1 MNGKLI
7 IIKRPRLLWQLAYEN
22 ANRDCRAIIGP
33 PRVTPR
39 EISEFIK
46 ACQHVSTEQRKSSLL
61 ATAIKGDPRCYSC
74 RKPGHLSK
82 DCSSTPRG
90 EKVIAS
96 FPPRIVHALA
106 KADIGQRNAALNL
119 TKMANLFRET
129 SGECPL
135 QHPQPQSELSEKQS
149 ILGNAGKCTVSDLGA
164 ATRGSTGLD
173 LVTTNKLI
181 LKEQGQVIM
190 APTGVWGP
198 LPPGIVGLILGRSS
212 ITTKGIFV

>member
-1 MNGKLI
+1 MLVRSSI
-7 IIKRPRLLWQLAYEN
+7 RPLSA
-22 ANRDCRAIIGP
+22 A
-33 PRVTPR
+33 
-39 EISEFIK
+39 
-46 ACQHVSTEQRKSSLL
+46 
-61 ATAIKGDPRCYSC
+61 AIKGDPRCYSC
-74 RKPGHLSK
+74 RKPGHLRK